1 MLYYTKQR
9 ILKHQKK
16 NVKGK
21 LFIVRSMRMQIT
33 DKLLKPVIESK
44 YLTVENADRYRSII
58 RFFYLKYEK
67 LQYWIYQEEVYE
79 ELKSHDYFSDYTME
93 QCQQDLAAL
102 VNWKNL
108 IPIQD
113 TKKALT
119 LEEFKNKKYKYQLS
133 EYSVEIERMVI
144 RLENLFIETTS
155 LEPSLLERIRK
166 NIGKIKEMSQKEP
179 DIVYSWWM
187 DLSNDF
193 IRLNQNY
200 QDYMRE
206 LNSVKAEEMMKTLQF
221 LAFKDR
227 LTEYLRTFVKSL
239 QMNVT
244 MIEQYLKNL
253 EDTYVHSVLD
263 KVVLYEESIPHVE
276 IDITTEQISE
286 NVRGRFES
294 MKEWFLG
301 RNGMASEAYHIF
313 DLTNETIR
321 KITRYATRIS
331 ELSHRGANRR
341 QEYYKVAEMFG
352 KCSNISEAH
361 KLSAYVFGI
370 EAPLHLKG
378 EFRRAT
384 ESINSGV
391 YEEEPYIVEVI
402 PRIRQYREKV
412 SRSGIIDRTQEKE
425 KIKQEMLLTL
435 EKERTLFQSYII
447 DNRLEFSKLPVLEPQ
462 VRDTFLMWLS
472 KALEN
477 KELCGRTEDGREYY
491 IENGNEKQRCVI
503 KCYDGD
509 FEMPA
514 YTIQFKEKEGL

>member
-1 MLYYTKQR
+1 MSEE
-9 ILKHQKK
+9 
-16 NVKGK
+16 K
-21 LFIVRSMRMQIT
+21 LFIVRSMRIQIT

-79 ELKSHDYFSDYTME
+79 ELKSHNYFSDYTME
-93 QCQQDLAAL
+93 QCQKDLAAL

-244 MIEQYLKNL
+244 IIEQYLKNL
-253 EDTYVHSVLD
+253 EDTYVYSVLD

-294 MKEWFLG
+294 MKDWFLG

-447 DNRLEFSKLPVLEPQ
+447 DNRLEFSKLPVL
-462 VRDTFLMWLS
+462 
-472 KALEN
+472 
-477 KELCGRTEDGREYY
+477 
-491 IENGNEKQRCVI
+491 
-503 KCYDGD
+503 
-509 FEMPA
+509 
-514 YTIQFKEKEGL
+514 